1 MIGIKVWEHLTLVPI
16 LRKIF
21 VELLEYFS
29 ETRSALFHPQP
40 KCTPCRSGVWR
51 STRFCLRACTTWR
64 FLLAW
69 GFSAGNELQIIF
81 FVTSNRENLLI
92 LDNVSKINVSSNILS
107 STFQNSFFRVKLQT
121 SLYHPIPLDSKPYKQ
136 TNRLENLLLFE
147 ACNYFSV
154 FFLCTPCI
162 SFSSFLYLD
171 FYLIFFS
178 LKRISTLV

>member
-154 FFLCTPCI
+154 FFFYVRLV
-162 SFSSFLYLD
+162 FRFLP
-171 FYLIFFS
+171 FF
-178 LKRISTLV
+178 I